1 MYIRLLYGRD
11 KGEIRDIE
19 PGSAIEL
26 VKQGRA
32 ENPYID
38 KPAPVITAAE
48 QVAEVVPVVIG
59 TKVKRPRS
67 RA

>member
-19 PGSAIEL
+19 PGAAVEL
-26 VKQGRA
+26 MKQGRA

-38 KPAPVITAAE
+38 KPVPVIA
-48 QVAEVVPVVIG
+48 VAEVVSVMIE
-59 TKVKRPRS
+59 TKVKRPRG

>member
-19 PGSAIEL
+19 NETAIEL
-26 VKQGRA
+26 MKQGRA

-38 KPAPVITAAE
+38 KPAPVIAAE
-48 QVAEVVPVVIG
+48 PEPVKKKQKG
-59 TKVKRPRS
+59 K
-67 RA
+67 

>member
-26 VKQGRA
+26 MKQGRA

-38 KPAPVITAAE
+38 KPAPVAE
-48 QVAEVVPVVIG
+48 LAPVVIE
-59 TKVKRPRS
+59 TRVKKYKGKP
-67 RA
+67 